1 MSDENN
7 HSTSPF
13 NVWWW
18 VAGGFLL
25 LIVVLVVVALVGTSR
40 GSDDSQT
47 GPSDP
52 SPTMSADSPD
62 APATPNASGNACDLP
77 AAAEIPVAGPEA
89 SWEAV
94 GYFMVPTSPEYGPV
108 ATDDSAW
115 PCFAQSPTG
124 ALFAAAHF
132 FAGLGEPDYADFVE
146 ASAVDNQAR
155 AVWVSAQ
162 DPDTRV
168 QLPGRVAQIA
178 GFQFQQVEPDRVV
191 VDLGMQ
197 QDTVEASVRVGL
209 VWDEEAGNWRGDF
222 SLSQI
227 SPSPVDLAT
236 FTKWGASDG

>member
-25 LIVVLVVVALVGTSR
+25 LIVVLVVVVLVGTSR

-52 SPTMSADSPD
+52 SPTVSTDGPD
-62 APATPNASGNACDLP
+62 APATPDASGSACDLP
-77 AAAEIPVAGPEA
+77 AATEIPVAGPEA
-89 SWEAV
+89 SWDAV

-108 ATDDSAW
+108 ATDGSAW

-132 FAGLGEPDYADFVE
+132 FAGLTEPTYAEFAE
-146 ASAVDNQAR
+146 SAAVDNGAR
-155 AVWVSAQ
+155 TAWISAQ
-162 DPDTRV
+162 DPATMT
-168 QLPGRVAQIA
+168 QTPGRVAQIA
-178 GFQFQQVEPDRVV
+178 GFQFQQVEIGRVV
-191 VDLGMQ
+191 VDLGLRQ
-197 QDTVEASVRVGL
+197 SDVEGSIRLGL
-209 VWDEEAGNWRGDF
+209 VWDEQAGNWLGDF
-222 SLSQI
+222 SASQVV
-227 SPSPVDLAT
+227 PAAADLTT
-236 FTKWGASDG
+236 FTPWGATDG